1 VNKPF
6 YVNPKLVSMEYAV
19 RGSIAKRAAE
29 LKRLGRTIIPCN
41 IGNPQ
46 ALGQPPLTFYRQVLS
61 LLEYPELLKDKTNQ
75 ISHVFSDTAFD
86 YGHTIMEKMET
97 GLGAYSDSKGHEF
110 IREAIAEFIDKRD
123 DVLKNNGTRSNPDNI
138 FLTDGASEGAKN
150 IIELLITNKQDGIMV
165 PIPQYPLYSA
175 TIHRCGGVQV
185 NYYTDED
192 EGWILTRD
200 ALEISYSQAEE
211 NGINIRAIV
220 VINPGNPTGSILNKG
235 CVDEVVDFASEKGLA
250 IIADEVYQDNT
261 YGSKFHSFAQAVWDR
276 PHVPLFSLHSVSKG
290 FYGECGHRGGY
301 LEVRNSPKLVS
312 TEQSLIEILFRQASI
327 NLCSN
332 TIGQVLVYLMVTPPS
347 EESLVGE
354 LHKNEVKSVLKGLQE
369 KASLIKKSF
378 TEMEG
383 VQCFGEIGALYLFPR
398 LDILPDQTTDFDYCM
413 ALLESTGLSTVNGS
427 GFGQKEGTHHLRI
440 AFLPSKSMLEEVLP
454 KWIEFHQ
461 KYIK

>member
-1 VNKPF
+1 MNKPF
-6 YVNPKLVSMEYAV
+6 YVNPVLISMEYAV

-29 LKRLGRTIIPCN
+29 LKRLGRSIIPCN

-46 ALGQPPLTFYRQVLS
+46 ALGQPPLSFYRQVLS
-61 LLEYPELLKDKTNQ
+61 LIEYPEIFNNKTHKTPS
-75 ISHVFSDTAFD
+75 IFSDTALD
-86 YGHTIMEKMET
+86 YGRTILEKLEIGT
-97 GLGAYSDSKGHEF
+97 GGYSDSNGHEF

-123 DVLKNNGTRSNPDNI
+123 DVVKNNGIRSNPDNI

-175 TIHRCGGVQV
+175 TIHRCGGVQI
-185 NYYTDED
+185 NYYPDEN
-192 EGWILTRD
+192 EGWILTRNT
-200 ALEISYSQAEE
+200 LEDSYSQAKQ
-211 NGINIRAIV
+211 NGVNIRAIV
-220 VINPGNPTGSILNKG
+220 VINPGNPTGSVLNKS

-261 YGSKFHSFAQAVWDR
+261 YGSKFHSFAQAVWNR

-301 LEVRNSPKLVS
+301 LEVRNSPKLAS
-312 TEQSLIEILFRQASI
+312 TKQSLIEILFRQASV

-332 TIGQVLVYLMVTPPS
+332 TIGQVLVYLMVTPPPEKS
-347 EESLVGE
+347 DVGE
-354 LHKNEVKSVLKGLQE
+354 LHKKEMQSLLKDLHE
-369 KASLIKKSF
+369 KASIIKNSF

-383 VQCFGEIGALYLFPR
+383 VRCYGEIGALYLFPR
-398 LDILPDQTTDFDYCM
+398 LDILPAQTTDFDYCM
-413 ALLESTGLSTVNGS
+413 ALLESTGLSTVNGG
-427 GFGQKEGTHHLRI
+427 GFGQREGTHHLRI
-440 AFLPSKSMLEEVLP
+440 AFLPPKSMLEEVLP
-454 KWIEFHQ
+454 KWIEFHK

>member
-1 VNKPF
+1 
-6 YVNPKLVSMEYAV
+6 MEYAV

-29 LKRLGRTIIPCN
+29 LKRLGRSIIPCN

-46 ALGQPPLTFYRQVLS
+46 ALGQPPLSFYRQVLS
-61 LLEYPELLKDKTNQ
+61 LIEYPEIFNNKTHKTPS
-75 ISHVFSDTAFD
+75 IFSDTALD
-86 YGHTIMEKMET
+86 YGRTILEKLEIGT
-97 GLGAYSDSKGHEF
+97 GGYSDSNGHEF

-123 DVLKNNGTRSNPDNI
+123 DVVKNNGIRSNPDNI

-175 TIHRCGGVQV
+175 TIHRCGGVQI
-185 NYYTDED
+185 NYYPDEN
-192 EGWILTRD
+192 EGWILTRNT
-200 ALEISYSQAEE
+200 LEDSYSQAKQ
-211 NGINIRAIV
+211 NGVNIRAIV
-220 VINPGNPTGSILNKG
+220 VINPGNPTGSVLNKS

-261 YGSKFHSFAQAVWDR
+261 YGSKFHSFAQAVWNR

-301 LEVRNSPKLVS
+301 LEVRNSPKLAS
-312 TEQSLIEILFRQASI
+312 TKQSLIEILFRQASV

-332 TIGQVLVYLMVTPPS
+332 TIGQVLVYLMVTPPPEKS
-347 EESLVGE
+347 DVGE
-354 LHKNEVKSVLKGLQE
+354 LHKQEMQSLLKDLHE
-369 KASLIKKSF
+369 KASIIKNSF

-383 VQCFGEIGALYLFPR
+383 VRCYGEIGALYLFPR
-398 LDILPDQTTDFDYCM
+398 LDILPAQTTDFDYCM
-413 ALLESTGLSTVNGS
+413 ALLESTGLSTVNGG
-427 GFGQKEGTHHLRI
+427 GFGQREGTHHLRI
-440 AFLPSKSMLEEVLP
+440 AFLPPKSMLEEVLP
-454 KWIEFHQ
+454 KWIEFHK